1 MFWNYSLRLQQKPQK
16 ASQVTTGFCMKF
28 CCQSIRISLLLQ
40 ILQSKLNPIF
50 YALVQVNVGL
60 HANVVNRVIRQS

>member
-1 MFWNYSLRLQQKPQK
+1 MFWNYSLRLQQKLQK
-16 ASQVTTGFCMKF
+16 ASQVTTGFCIKS
-28 CCQSIRISLLLQ
+28 CGQSTQPALLLQ
-40 ILQSKLNPIF
+40 ILQSKLDPIF